1 VEKQILV
8 LVVEDSITVQRMV
21 RQMLQ
26 DDPGHRFDVL
36 ACDNLGD
43 AATILVEQPIDVII
57 LDLTL
62 PECTGVETVNRVR
75 AMDPDVPIVV
85 FTGCEDD
92 NLAMAAMHMG
102 ADDFLVKREVRQGSL
117 LSRTLRYTIEKKRA
131 RLALDRYALEMER
144 LAEARARQLLHQD
157 RLATIGT
164 MSAGVAHEIKN
175 PLAFMSGNAQAL
187 KDLWPEVEGCLRNC
201 LEKEI
206 GDGEEITYILDE
218 VPSMLADIQSG
229 TERILEITEGLKNFA
244 RKNTSETSA
253 ATVESCIDGALLLC
267 RNLLKYG
274 IEVEKDFAAGEPP
287 LPLQPQRMTQVFVN
301 LFTNAAQAMDGKGTL
316 AISTAIEG
324 EDLIVRV
331 RDSGPGIP
339 DETLESIWEPFFT
352 TKPEG
357 VGTGLGL
364 SICRKI
370 IEEHRGTLTVAS
382 GGQGAEFTL
391 VIPLQPMPAVV

>member
-1 VEKQILV
+1 MEKQILV
-8 LVVEDSITVQRMV
+8 LVVEDSITVQKMV
-21 RQMLQ
+21 QQMLR
-26 DDPGHRFDVL
+26 DDPGHRFEVL

-43 AATILVEQPIDVII
+43 AATILVEHPVDVII

-62 PECTGVETVNRVR
+62 PECTGVETVSRVR

-117 LSRTLRYTIEKKRA
+117 LSRTLRYAIEKKRA

-187 KDLWPEVEGCLRNC
+187 KDLWPEVESCLGNC
-201 LEKEI
+201 LEQGI
-206 GDGEEITYILDE
+206 GDGEEITYILEE

-229 TERILEITEGLKNFA
+229 TERILEIIEGLKNFA

-253 ATVESCIDGALLLC
+253 ATVEGCIDGALLLC

-274 IEVEKDFAAGEPP
+274 IEVEKDFTAGEPSM
-287 LPLQPQRMTQVFVN
+287 PLQPQRMTQVFVN

-324 EDLIVRV
+324 EELIVRV

-370 IEEHRGTLTVAS
+370 IEEHRGTLTVANRDS
-382 GGQGAEFTL
+382 GAEFTL
-391 VIPLQPMPAVV
+391 TLPLETEMATI